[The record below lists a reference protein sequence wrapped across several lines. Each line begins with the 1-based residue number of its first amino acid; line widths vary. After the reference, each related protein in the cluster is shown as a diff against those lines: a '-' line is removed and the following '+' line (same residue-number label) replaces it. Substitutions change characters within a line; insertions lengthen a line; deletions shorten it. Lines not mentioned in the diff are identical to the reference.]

1 MKRKL
6 LSVVLCAAMTAS
18 LLAGCGNNSGSS
30 NNNADNKANNSA
42 DNKVDD
48 SEDNNVADTENNE
61 APSGPAASDE
71 TVVLRVWAAEED
83 QNLTNELV
91 NKFKEANPD
100 QEFDITV
107 GVESEA
113 NAKDDILVDPE
124 AAADVFAF
132 ASDQIIDLVN
142 AKVLQPV
149 QDVDTITSS
158 NVSGAVEAASVD
170 GTLYAYPFSADNGY
184 FLLYDSNIISDDQV
198 KTWDGILEAC
208 GAAGKKA
215 GMVFASGWYN
225 AGFFFGAGFT
235 SELNADGSTKIDW
248 NGTSS
253 TGIKGTDV
261 AQGMLDIAKNP
272 AFLPITDGD
281 SANQIAT
288 GTLGAI
294 VSGTWDAEAAQTAFG
309 DGYRAT
315 VLPTFTVAGE
325 QVQQGSVA
333 GYKFIGVNANSQQV
347 GWAMELAKFL
357 TNEESQLERFS
368 QRGIGPSNSAV
379 AESEEV
385 KANPALAAVTE
396 QNGKFGVVQM
406 AGGSYWEPSKSF
418 GEIIAQGNPDGT
430 DLQTLLDNVVEA
442 AAQPTVAE

>member
-6 LSVVLCAAMTAS
+6 LSVALCVAMSAT
-18 LLAGCGNNSGSS
+18 LLAGCGSNDGNKNNSNASS
-30 NNNADNKANNSA
+30 NNNAAS
-42 DNKVDD
+42 
-48 SEDNNVADTENNE
+48 TE
-61 APSGPAASDE
+61 SGGESSNTPAASDE
-71 TVVLRVWAAEED
+71 TVALRVWAAEED
-83 QNLTNELV
+83 QDLTNQLV
-91 NKFKEANPD
+91 EKFKEANPD
-100 QEFDITV
+100 QKFDITV
-107 GVESEA
+107 GVESEGT
-113 NAKDDILVDPE
+113 AKDTILIDPE

-132 ASDQIIDLVN
+132 ASDQIVALVN

-149 QDVDTITSS
+149 QDVETVKGANGEATI
-158 NVSGAVEAASVD
+158 EAASVND
-170 GTLYAYPFSADNGY
+170 TLYAYPFSADNGY
-184 FLLYDSNIISDDQV
+184 FLFYDSTIISEDQV

-208 GAAGKKA
+208 NAAGKKA
-215 GMVFASGWYN
+215 GMVMASGWYN

-235 SELNADGSTKIDW
+235 SALNDDGSTTIDW

-261 AQGMLDIAKNP
+261 VQGMLDIATNS

-281 SANQIAT
+281 TANQIAT

-294 VSGTWDAEAAQTAFG
+294 VSGTWDAEAVQTAFG

-315 VLPTFTVAGE
+315 VLPTFTCAGE
-325 QVQQGSVA
+325 QIQQGSVA
-333 GYKFIGVNANSQQV
+333 GYKFMGVNANSKQV

-357 TNEESQLERFS
+357 TNEESQIERFS
-368 QRGIGPSNSAV
+368 QRGIGPSNTAA

-385 KANPALAAVTE
+385 KANVALAAVTE
-396 QNGKFGVVQM
+396 QNNAFGVVQM
-406 AGGSYWEPSKSF
+406 AGDNYWDPTKSF

-442 AAQPTVAE
+442 VAQPTK

>member
-6 LSVVLCAAMTAS
+6 LSVALCVAMTAT
-18 LLAGCGNNSGSS
+18 LLAGCGNNGGSQNGGNEGNGNNAASTESS
-30 NNNADNKANNSA
+30 N
-42 DNKVDD
+42 
-48 SEDNNVADTENNE
+48 T
-61 APSGPAASDE
+61 PAASDE
-71 TVVLRVWAAEED
+71 TVALRVWAAEED
-83 QNLTNELV
+83 QDLTNQLV
-91 NKFKEANPD
+91 EKFKEANPD
-100 QEFDITV
+100 QKFDITV
-107 GVESEA
+107 GVESEGT
-113 NAKDDILVDPE
+113 AKDTILIDPE

-132 ASDQIIDLVN
+132 ASDQIVALVN

-149 QDVDTITSS
+149 QDVETVTSANGEATI
-158 NVSGAVEAASVD
+158 EAASVND
-170 GTLYAYPFSADNGY
+170 TLYAYPFSADNGY
-184 FLLYDSNIISDDQV
+184 FLFYDSTVISEDQV

-208 GAAGKKA
+208 NAAGKKA
-215 GMVFASGWYN
+215 GMVMASGWYN

-235 SELNADGSTKIDW
+235 STLNDDGSTTLDW

-261 AQGMLDIAKNP
+261 VQGMLDIATNS

-281 SANQIAT
+281 TANQIAT
-288 GTLGAI
+288 GSLGAI
-294 VSGTWDAEAAQTAFG
+294 VSGTWDAEAVQTAFG

-333 GYKFIGVNANSQQV
+333 GYKFMGVNANSKQV

-357 TNEESQLERFS
+357 TNEESQIERFS
-368 QRGIGPSNSAV
+368 QRGIGPSNIAA

-385 KANPALAAVTE
+385 KANIALAAVTE
-396 QNGKFGVVQM
+396 QNNTFGVVQM
-406 AGGSYWEPSKSF
+406 AGDNYWDPTKSF

-442 AAQPTVAE
+442 VAQPTK